1 MASFAAAA
9 AGADWSGAK
18 NFAVDLN
25 DQPGAQSWPIVS
37 ATFVLMP
44 TNPSDAAKSGAAL
57 KFFDWAFTNG
67 DAVAQQLQYVAL
79 PASVKAQVRASWKS
93 LGK

>member
-1 MASFAAAA
+1 MLFRSDWT
-9 AGADWSGAK
+9 GAQ

-25 DQPGAQSWPIVS
+25 DQPGAGAWPIVS
-37 ATFVLMP
+37 ATFALVP
-44 TNPSDAAKSGAAL
+44 TDPKDAAKGAAVL

-67 DAVAQQLQYVAL
+67 DATAKKLEYVPL
-79 PASVKAQVRASWKS
+79 PASVKAQVRVAWKQ